1 MAKLRILS
9 AEDVRKALPMDQA
22 IQGMKL
28 AYSQLSS
35 GKAIA
40 PMRSKLDIPDYRGSA
55 LFMPA
60 YLANSGD
67 LAVKIVTVYPDNIR
81 KHLPVIYASVL
92 VLDVETGRPLALLDG
107 ATVTAIRTGAGAG
120 AATDLLARR
129 DACTVAIIGSGVQA
143 RTQLQAVCTV
153 RRITEARV
161 YSLSNNQANEFSRVM
176 AGIGPVPDK
185 ITVVSSPSEAILGA
199 DIICT
204 ATTSSTPVFSGSELA
219 PGIHIN
225 AIGAFTRDMQEVDV
239 ETIRRSYVVVDS
251 REAVLEEAGDLI
263 IPIAAGD
270 ISTEHI
276 RAELGE
282 IVLGLKRGRI
292 DEEQVTYFKSVGV
305 AVQDAVAAR
314 IALSNAVMANLGLEV
329 DL

>member
-22 IQGMKL
+22 IQGMKI

-35 GKAIA
+35 GKATV
-40 PMRSKLDIPDYRGSA
+40 PLRSKLDIPDFSGTA

-60 YLANSGD
+60 YLADSGEM
-67 LAVKIVTVYPDNIR
+67 AVKIVTVYPENIKR
-81 KHLPVIYASVL
+81 QLPVIYASVL
-92 VLDVETGRPLALLDG
+92 VLDVETGQPLALLDG
-107 ATVTAIRTGAGAG
+107 AAVTAIRTGAGAG

-153 RRITEARV
+153 RRITEVRV
-161 YSLSNNQANEFSRVM
+161 YSLGKNQAKEFSQVM
-176 AGIGPVPDK
+176 AGYGPIPNK
-185 ITVVSSPSEAILGA
+185 IKVAKSPSEAIFGA

-204 ATTSSTPVFSGSELA
+204 ATTSSTPVF
-219 PGIHIN
+219 PGIELESGAHIN
-225 AIGAFTRDMQEVDV
+225 AIGAFTPDMQEVDV

-251 REAVLEEAGDLI
+251 REAVLEEAGDLM

-270 ISTEHI
+270 ITAEHI
-276 RAELGE
+276 RAEVGE
-282 IVLGLKRGRI
+282 IVLGIKDGRI
-292 DEEQVTYFKSVGV
+292 DEEQITYFKSVGV

-314 IALSNAVMANLGLEV
+314 IALNNALMANLGLEV